1 MDKDEKIQVSKEK
14 SEKAKESI
22 EQDHLSKVLSLV
34 ANKKWLSLPK
44 EVRYALER
52 NVWCG
57 NCCDVVQIEN
67 YTISETKFGIT
78 LDGECR
84 RCGNKVTR
92 LIED

>member
-1 MDKDEKIQVSKEK
+1 MDKDMKKQVGKEK
-14 SEKAKESI
+14 PKSKRNI
-22 EQDHLSKVLSLV
+22 EQDLGCKVVSLV

-44 EVRYALER
+44 ETRNALER

-57 NCCDVVQIEN
+57 ICCDAIQIEN

-78 LDGECR
+78 LDGECS

>member
-1 MDKDEKIQVSKEK
+1 MDKNKKIQVGKEK

-22 EQDHLSKVLSLV
+22 EQEHLSKVVSLV

-44 EVRYALER
+44 EDRNALER

-84 RCGNKVTR
+84 RCRNKVTR